1 MNNTNDKREKNPQG
15 NVSRRRLLNKNS
27 NFAVQ
32 ESYKT
37 LRTNIR
43 FLLRDRKCKRIS
55 ITSGRAGEGKSITLM
70 NLAISL
76 SEDGQKVLLIDADM
90 RRPAVSRLLMEQAN
104 PGLSEVLGGIATSK
118 EAIRKEVY
126 PNLDILFSGET
137 PPNPSELLGSETM
150 QELIE
155 SMSQVYDYILV
166 DTPPVG
172 VVSDASIVTSLLD
185 GVLLLVR
192 QGWARKETVK
202 RALDNLER
210 TGIKP
215 LGYVL
220 NGVVLDE
227 KHYDHYYY

>member
-1 MNNTNDKREKNPQG
+1 MADKKTSGVTEGSTHVQGGSFQIAEAYKMIRTNLLFTLANTDKRTVVFSSAEP
-15 NVSRRRLLNKNS
+15 S
-27 NFAVQ
+27 A
-32 ESYKT
+32 
-37 LRTNIR
+37 
-43 FLLRDRKCKRIS
+43 
-55 ITSGRAGEGKSITLM
+55 GKSTLCA
-70 NLAISL
+70 NLAIVMAQM
-76 SEDGQKVLLIDADM
+76 GIRVLLIDADM
-90 RRPAVSRLLMEQAN
+90 RRPALSRLLMEKAN
-104 PGLSEVLGGIATSK
+104 PGLSEVLGGIVYSH
-118 EAIRKEVY
+118 EAIRKDVY

-137 PPNPSELLGSETM
+137 PPNPSELLGSDTM
-150 QELIE
+150 RELID

-202 RALDNLER
+202 RALENLER

-220 NGVVLDE
+220 NGVDLDE
-227 KHYDHYYY
+227 KHFDHYYY

>member
-1 MNNTNDKREKNPQG
+1 MINANDKQEKSTQNKA
-15 NVSRRRLLNKNS
+15 SRRQLLNKNS

-90 RRPAVSRLLMEQAN
+90 RRPALSRLLMEKAN
-104 PGLSEVLGGIATSK
+104 PGLSEVLGGIVYSH
-118 EAIRKEVY
+118 EAIRKDVY

-150 QELIE
+150 QKLIE
-155 SMSQVYDYILV
+155 ELSEVYDYILV

-202 RALDNLER
+202 RALENLER

-220 NGVVLDE
+220 NGVDLDE
-227 KHYDHYYY
+227 KHFDHYYY

>member
-1 MNNTNDKREKNPQG
+1 MQKTNEQQEKTAVAKG
-15 NVSRRRLLNKNS
+15 NRRMLLHKGS

-43 FLLRDRKCKRIS
+43 FLLRDHKCKRIS

-76 SEDGQKVLLIDADM
+76 SLDGQKVLLIDADM
-90 RRPAVSRLLMEQAN
+90 RRPAISRLLAEKAN
-104 PGLSEVLGGIATSK
+104 PGLSEVLGGIVTSR
-118 EAIRKEVY
+118 EAIRKEIY
-126 PNLDILFSGET
+126 PNLDILFSGDT
-137 PPNPSELLGSETM
+137 PPNPSELLGSEAM
-150 QELIE
+150 ENLIE
-155 SMSQVYDYILV
+155 EMSQEYDYILV

-172 VVSDASIVTSLLD
+172 VVSDASIVTHLLD

-202 RALDNLER
+202 RALEHLEK

-215 LGYVL
+215 LGYVM
-220 NGVVLDE
+220 NGVELKE
-227 KHYDHYYY
+227 KDYDHYYY

>member
-1 MNNTNDKREKNPQG
+1 MNKTNEKQDKGAHKN
-15 NVSRRRLLNKNS
+15 SRRQLLNKGS

-43 FLLRDRKCKRIS
+43 FLLRDHKCKRIS

-90 RRPAVSRLLMEQAN
+90 RRPAISRLLMEKAN
-104 PGLSEVLGGIATSK
+104 PGLSEVLGGIVYSH
-118 EAIRKEVY
+118 EAIRKDVY
-126 PNLDILFSGET
+126 PNLDILFSGDT
-137 PPNPSELLGSETM
+137 PPNPSELLGSDAM
-150 QELIE
+150 QELIDT
-155 SMSQVYDYILV
+155 MSEVYDYILV

-172 VVSDASIVTSLLD
+172 VVSDASIVTHLLD

-192 QGWARKETVK
+192 RGWARKESVK
-202 RALDNLER
+202 RALAHLEM

-220 NGVVLDE
+220 NGVAMDE
-227 KHYDHYYY
+227 KNFDHYYY

>member
-1 MNNTNDKREKNPQG
+1 MNEKQDKSVQKN
-15 NVSRRRLLNKNS
+15 NRRMLLNKNS

-43 FLLRDRKCKRIS
+43 FLLRDHKCKRIS

-76 SEDGQKVLLIDADM
+76 YEDGQSVLLIDADM
-90 RRPAVSRLLMEQAN
+90 RRPALSRLLMEKAT
-104 PGLSEVLGGIATSK
+104 PGLSEVLGGIVTSK

-126 PNLDILFSGET
+126 PNLDILLSGET
-137 PPNPSELLGSETM
+137 PPNPSELLGSDAM
-150 QELIE
+150 QALIDA
-155 SMSQVYDYILV
+155 MSEEYDYILV

-172 VVSDASIVTSLLD
+172 VVSDASIVTHLLD

-192 QGWARKETVK
+192 QGWARKESVK
-202 RALDNLER
+202 RAIEHLEM

-215 LGYVL
+215 LGYVM
-220 NGVVLDE
+220 NGVSLNE
-227 KHYDHYYY
+227 KNFEHYYY

>member
-1 MNNTNDKREKNPQG
+1 MNKTNEKQDKGAHKN
-15 NVSRRRLLNKNS
+15 SRRQLLNKSS

-43 FLLRDRKCKRIS
+43 FLLRDHKCKRIS

-90 RRPAVSRLLMEQAN
+90 RRPALSRLLMEKAN
-104 PGLSEVLGGIATSK
+104 PGLSEVLGGIVYSH
-118 EAIRKEVY
+118 EAIRKDVY
-126 PNLDILFSGET
+126 PNLDILFSGDM
-137 PPNPSELLGSETM
+137 PPNPSELLGSDAM
-150 QELIE
+150 QELIDK
-155 SMSQVYDYILV
+155 MSEVYDYILV

-172 VVSDASIVTSLLD
+172 VVSDASIVTHLLD

-202 RALDNLER
+202 RALEHLEM

-220 NGVVLDE
+220 NGVTMNE
-227 KHYDHYYY
+227 KNFDHYYY